1 MDPDT
6 VLRAILYRLRQAC
19 SWRCLGHLSGR
30 WETIYGHWR
39 RWVDSG
45 IWDKVLNEARIERWG
60 QIVVYRLYQLQGS
73 QARSR
78 RRLHK
83 GLRLSVLGRAVVG
96 PTPRFMLWSM
106 GRDGSSTYSSVQGIA
121 TILSSESIFAKPLQT
136 ASPSLPTRRMIL
148 TTSEHFSNDVG
159 LGCCIPPKANRVNP
173 ATCDRQ
179 KYKKR
184 HRVENAFP
192 APQGIPRNRYAV

>member
-6 VLRAILYRLRQAC
+6 VLRAILFRLRQGC

-60 QIVVYRLYQLQGS
+60 QIVVYRLYELQGS

-106 GRDGSSTYSSVQGIA
+106 GRDGSSHVFLSPGNRNDSLFGIDLCDA
-121 TILSSESIFAKPLQT
+121 APDGVTILADKG
-136 ASPSLPTRRMIL
+136 
-148 TTSEHFSNDVG
+148 V
-159 LGCCIPPKANRVNP
+159 
-173 ATCDRQ
+173 
-179 KYKKR
+179 
-184 HRVENAFP
+184 
-192 APQGIPRNRYAV
+192 